1 MTDEILVGI
10 TEEQAIQKGSEGK
23 DRRSVAVSRTMSR
36 QNTEER
42 KGHGRNENKK
52 LKLRYPR

>member
-10 TEEQAIQKGSEGK
+10 TEEQAIQKGFKGK
-23 DRRSVAVSRTMSR
+23 GKRSVAICRTMYR
-36 QNTEER
+36 QSIEKR

-52 LKLRYPR
+52 LRLR